1 MALGATFLAILE
13 AMMELPA
20 EVLIHNETLGV
31 KGGKGTL
38 LQINS
43 EGYYEINCYF
53 GERLHRTLFP
63 IHGTVLISR
72 EPEQTVGGEAMEIE
86 R

>member
-1 MALGATFLAILE
+1 
-13 AMMELPA
+13 MELPA

-38 LQINS
+38 LQVS
-43 EGYYEINCYF
+43 DGYYEINCVF

-63 IHGTVLISR
+63 IQGTVLISR

>member
-1 MALGATFLAILE
+1 
-13 AMMELPA
+13 MELHT

-31 KGGKGTL
+31 KGGKGVL
-38 LQINS
+38 IQIS
-43 EGYYEINCYF
+43 PDGYYEVNCVF

-63 IHGTVLISR
+63 IFGTVLISR
-72 EPEQTVGGEAMEIE
+72 EPEDTTRLDLEVE

>member
-1 MALGATFLAILE
+1 
-13 AMMELPA
+13 MELHT

-31 KGGKGTL
+31 KGGKGVL
-38 LQINS
+38 LQINP
-43 EGYYEINCYF
+43 EGYYEVNCVF
-53 GERLHRTLFP
+53 GERVHRTLFP

-72 EPEQTVGGEAMEIE
+72 EPEEATSPDVEIE

>member
-1 MALGATFLAILE
+1 
-13 AMMELPA
+13 MELHT

-31 KGGKGTL
+31 KGGKGVL
-38 LQINS
+38 LQIS
-43 EGYYEINCYF
+43 PDGYYEINCVF
-53 GERLHRTLFP
+53 GERVHRTLFP

-72 EPEQTVGGEAMEIE
+72 DPEDTTRIDVEIE

>member
-1 MALGATFLAILE
+1 
-13 AMMELPA
+13 MELHT

-31 KGGKGTL
+31 KGGRGVL
-38 LQINS
+38 LQIS
-43 EGYYEINCYF
+43 PEGFYEVNCVF
-53 GERLHRTLFP
+53 GERVHRTLFP

-72 EPEQTVGGEAMEIE
+72 EPEETTSTDLEIE

>member
-1 MALGATFLAILE
+1 
-13 AMMELPA
+13 MELHT

-31 KGGKGTL
+31 KGGRGVL
-38 LQINS
+38 LQIS
-43 EGYYEINCYF
+43 SDGYYEVNCVF
-53 GERLHRTLFP
+53 GERVHRTLFP

-72 EPEQTVGGEAMEIE
+72 EPEDSTSPELEIE

>member
-1 MALGATFLAILE
+1 
-13 AMMELPA
+13 MELHT

-31 KGGKGTL
+31 KGGKGVL
-38 LQINS
+38 IQIS
-43 EGYYEINCYF
+43 PDGYYEVNCVF

-63 IHGTVLISR
+63 IFGTVLISR
-72 EPEQTVGGEAMEIE
+72 EPEDTTRLDLELE

>member
-1 MALGATFLAILE
+1 
-13 AMMELPA
+13 MELHT

-31 KGGKGTL
+31 KGGKGVL
-38 LQINS
+38 LQIS
-43 EGYYEINCYF
+43 PDGYYEINCVF
-53 GERLHRTLFP
+53 GERVHRTLFP

-72 EPEQTVGGEAMEIE
+72 EPEDTTRIDLEIE

>member
-1 MALGATFLAILE
+1 
-13 AMMELPA
+13 MELHT

-31 KGGKGTL
+31 KGGRGVL
-38 LQINS
+38 LQIS
-43 EGYYEINCYF
+43 PEGYYEVNCIF
-53 GERLHRTLFP
+53 GERVHRTLFP

-72 EPEQTVGGEAMEIE
+72 EPEDTTSPDQEIE

>member
-1 MALGATFLAILE
+1 
-13 AMMELPA
+13 MELPT

-38 LQINS
+38 LQVT

-53 GERLHRTLFP
+53 GDRLHRTLFP
-63 IHGTVLISR
+63 IQGTVLIAR
-72 EPEQTVGGEAMEIE
+72 EPEQAVAGEALEIE

>member
-1 MALGATFLAILE
+1 
-13 AMMELPA
+13 MELPA

-31 KGGKGTL
+31 KGGKAAL
-38 LQINS
+38 LQVS
-43 EGYYEINCYF
+43 DGYYEINCFF

-63 IHGTVLISR
+63 IQGAVVISR

>member
-1 MALGATFLAILE
+1 
-13 AMMELPA
+13 MELHT

-31 KGGKGTL
+31 KGGRGVL

-43 EGYYEINCYF
+43 EGYYEVNCTF
-53 GERLHRTLFP
+53 GERVHRTLFP

-72 EPEQTVGGEAMEIE
+72 EPEEATGAELEIE

>member
-1 MALGATFLAILE
+1 
-13 AMMELPA
+13 MELHT

-31 KGGKGTL
+31 KGGKGVL
-38 LQINS
+38 LQIS
-43 EGYYEINCYF
+43 QDGYYEVNCVF

-63 IHGTVLISR
+63 IFGTVLISR
-72 EPEQTVGGEAMEIE
+72 EPEDTTRVDVEIE

>member
-1 MALGATFLAILE
+1 
-13 AMMELPA
+13 MELPA

-38 LQINS
+38 LQVS
-43 EGYYEINCYF
+43 PEGYYEINCLF

-63 IHGTVLISR
+63 IQGTVLIAR
-72 EPEQTVGGEAMEIE
+72 EPEQVIAGAEMEIE

>member
-1 MALGATFLAILE
+1 
-13 AMMELPA
+13 MELHT

-31 KGGKGTL
+31 KGGRGVL
-38 LQINS
+38 VQIS
-43 EGYYEINCYF
+43 PDGYYEVNCVF
-53 GERLHRTLFP
+53 GDRVHRTLLP

-72 EPEQTVGGEAMEIE
+72 TPEEASNLEMEIE